1 MTLTNAGG
9 CPCCPWCMILDGLD
23 GLPCHSRLGW
33 TRSFWFGV
41 PKVARTWALYA
52 ATRSQWPVYVGS
64 PCMLRKVT
72 AFHCLP
78 PAPRMRQSEFG
89 CLGSTEDLFTFKWAT
104 YIIRIYIYT
113 HTQIIKTY
121 IYIYSLYI
129 YFFFRVGDP
138 ENYGKA
144 THVRWPIGYI
154 SPGHVRGRVLAQPH
168 VSLAAGDAD
177 PLVRRAAGHRRCGL
191 QRWKGLRHQG
201 MEPKG
206 WSHAEPW
213 WLLVSRASFRV
224 SHGIG
229 GKWLS
234 WSGMPNSWKFSYPAQ
249 ETASDKVSRSD
260 WCDTVGSV
268 LLEFQ
273 ADEGKQD
280 ETSTGSWKERS
291 CFIESWLL
299 NIESM
304 AWFKGKSSVNPFFE
318 WFVHMCTIRYRVF
331 PFPVSLKPTQW
342 LKAHSPKEW
351 VEGPRSLGKHLGP
364 EHGLCDSFGALLPW
378 AREV

>member
-1 MTLTNAGG
+1 MPEVVHVVHDAWSWMVWMVCLAIQGWDGQDRSGLVCPKWQELGRFTRPHAASDLFMLAAPACCGRWQLSTACHQLQG
-9 CPCCPWCMILDGLD
+9 CG
-23 GLPCHSRLGW
+23 SQNLGA
-33 TRSFWFGV
+33 SDLQ
-41 PKVARTWALYA
+41 KICLLSSELLILYA
-52 ATRSQWPVYVGS
+52 
-64 PCMLRKVT
+64 
-72 AFHCLP
+72 
-78 PAPRMRQSEFG
+78 
-89 CLGSTEDLFTFKWAT
+89 
-104 YIIRIYIYT
+104 YIYT

-129 YFFFRVGDP
+129 FFFRVGDP

-299 NIESM
+299 KIESM